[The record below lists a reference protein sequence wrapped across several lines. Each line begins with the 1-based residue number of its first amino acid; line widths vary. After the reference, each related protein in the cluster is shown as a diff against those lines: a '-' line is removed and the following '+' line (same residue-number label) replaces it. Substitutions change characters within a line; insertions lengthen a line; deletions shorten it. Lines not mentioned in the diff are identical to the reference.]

1 MLSLRKN
8 CMDWT
13 YSLLTSWAS
22 FFLTRSPSNWK
33 LFPPECWRLQRR
45 GIVLASLQHLG
56 NCGVLGLRLPSSR
69 AGYILYLQT
78 NNYKLQILSF
88 SIINQLSSASSSS
101 SSSRISSD
109 SSKSSSLFLGS
120 KGRCCASNRLRLFA
134 IPRVLFFTA
143 EWVPISDLP
152 NKWWLYYSPLITT
165 LLNLQHSLLPVSAA
179 ACCSRCSS
187 RRSCGICLR
196 RSGWN

>member
-33 LFPPECWRLQRR
+33 LFPPECWWLQRR
-45 GIVLASLQHLG
+45 GIFLASLQNLG
-56 NCGVLGLRLPSSR
+56 NCGLLGLHLPSSR
-69 AGYILYLQT
+69 AGYILYLQA

-88 SIINQLSSASSSS
+88 SIINLLSSASSSS

-109 SSKSSSLFLGS
+109 SSKSSSLLLGS
-120 KGRCCASNRLRLFA
+120 KGRCCAANWLQFLRL
-134 IPRVLFFTA
+134 L
-143 EWVPISDLP
+143 E
-152 NKWWLYYSPLITT
+152 YYF
-165 LLNLQHSLLPVSAA
+165 LQPSEYRFLV
-179 ACCSRCSS
+179 
-187 RRSCGICLR
+187 RRFYGDYPAKECHH
-196 RSGWN
+196 